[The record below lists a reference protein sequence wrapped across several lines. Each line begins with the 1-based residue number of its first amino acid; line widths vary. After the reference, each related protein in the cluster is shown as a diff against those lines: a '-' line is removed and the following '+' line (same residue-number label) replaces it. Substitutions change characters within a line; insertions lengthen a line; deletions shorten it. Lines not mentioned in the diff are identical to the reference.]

1 MRCSPEKL
9 AANRENA
16 KKSTGPRTDAGKA
29 ISRRNGLKHGL
40 TGAGIVIP
48 GEDVELVAGRFDRLT
63 AELKPRTEL
72 GVVLAE
78 QISILSIRLI
88 RCAVSETATLS
99 ENVRLAESRS
109 LEARLSMVD
118 ELFEGLNTR
127 PYTCARQLEQYP
139 EGIDR
144 LLDLYASVRT
154 DLGHPTL
161 QLFDGYHYQR
171 LDAMEGRTPSD
182 FPATRVKA
190 LSQAYLGNCVYLNES
205 EAAIDKMEQSERQ
218 AWAKAG
224 LLAIID
230 ERVMILMDRR
240 AELEPQEARARTNLS
255 KAAQVDLSPDAQLA
269 RKYESAARREMFR
282 SIREFREVEAE
293 ARLSE
298 EAEASDVNDGPADDC
313 DEVASDFLGPITHP
327 RRLASGPAV
336 PEEMTDSDDE
346 PGQNDVQDTSTRS
359 IPGAS

>member
-1 MRCSPEKL
+1 MICSPEKL
-9 AANRENA
+9 AANRQNSL
-16 KKSTGPRTDAGKA
+16 KSTGPKTVEGKE

-48 GEDVELVAGRFDRLT
+48 GEDVEIVAGRFDRIT

-78 QISILSIRLI
+78 QISILSVRLM
-88 RCAVSETATLS
+88 RCAESETATLT

-109 LEARLSMVD
+109 LEARLSLVD

-127 PYTCARQLEQYP
+127 PYTCARRLEQYP

-154 DLGHPTL
+154 DLNHPTL

-190 LSQAYLGNCVYLNES
+190 LSQAYLGNCVYLNEA

-240 AELEPQEARARTNLS
+240 AELEPQEARARTNLA
-255 KAAQVDLSPDAQLA
+255 KAARVDLSPEAQLA

-282 SIREFREVEAE
+282 SIRELREVEAQ
-293 ARLSE
+293 ARADQ
-298 EAEASDVNDGPADDC
+298 EAESEDVNPE
-313 DEVASDFLGPITHP
+313 DEEVSETVASDFQNGDSLSVMPETT
-327 RRLASGPAV
+327 RRSRPKLRSKSG
-336 PEEMTDSDDE
+336 SSKSKRRR
-346 PGQNDVQDTSTRS
+346 GGRS
-359 IPGAS
+359 

>member
-1 MRCSPEKL
+1 MSCSPEKI
-9 AANRENA
+9 AANRDNA
-16 KKSTGPRTDAGKA
+16 KKSTGPKTEAGK
-29 ISRRNGLKHGL
+29 LQ
-40 TGAGIVIP
+40 
-48 GEDVELVAGRFDRLT
+48 VASKWPQTWPDGCEGSSSLARMSNSSPGRFDRLT

-205 EAAIDKMEQSERQ
+205 EAAIDKMEQTERQ

-230 ERVMILMDRR
+230 ERVILLNERR
-240 AELEPQEARARTNLS
+240 DELAPQEARARTNLS

-298 EAEASDVNDGPADDC
+298 EAEADDASDNNDETC
-313 DEVASDFLGPITHP
+313 DAVASDFLGPITHP
-327 RRLASGPAV
+327 RRLASGPAG
-336 PEEMTDSDDE
+336 SRRDDRF
-346 PGQNDVQDTSTRS
+346 GRRTGSRRR
-359 IPGAS
+359 